1 MNIANLIEKYIATV
15 SGMKQIGKSHLYSL
29 RMLQAAP
36 IGKIDAEKL
45 KASDVLAH
53 AQLRRQTVSA
63 ATVAQDICY
72 LRGPLDYAT
81 IGFDMPLV
89 NSNALRDAKPLLE
102 KFQLTGK
109 SRPRDRRPT
118 QDEQTRLLEYF
129 RARAGECGIPM
140 HVLVEFQIL
149 SCRRISET
157 CRMTWGDVDTVNKTA
172 VIRNMKDPRNKVG
185 NHHRFALLGR
195 AWDLVMQQPRKT
207 NDPAERVFP
216 YNSKSASAAYTR
228 AKKALGIEGLRLHDS
243 RREGASKLFEAGY
256 GVPEVMVQ
264 TGHKSP
270 SMLMRVYTKL
280 SAADLHAGPAARKAA

>member
-1 MNIANLIEKYIATV
+1 MLIRDLIEKYISTV
-15 SGMKQIGKSHLYSL
+15 SKMKRIGQSHMYSL

-36 IGKIDAEKL
+36 IGLIDAEKL

-129 RARAGECGIPM
+129 RARAGECAIPM
-140 HVLVEFQIL
+140 AVLCEFQIL
-149 SCRRISET
+149 SARRISET
-157 CRMTWGDVDTVNKTA
+157 CRLRWGDVNMVDRTCMV
-172 VIRNMKDPRNKVG
+172 RDMKDPKHKIG
-185 NHHRFALLGR
+185 NNHIFPLLGR
-195 AWDLVMQQPRKT
+195 AFDLVMQQPRIT
-207 NDPAERVFP
+207 NSPNERIFP
-216 YNSKSASAAYTR
+216 YNSKSAGAAYTR
-228 AKKALGIEGLRLHDS
+228 AKKALGIENLRLHDS
-243 RREGASKLFEAGY
+243 RREACSQMFGKGY
-256 GVPEVMVQ
+256 GVPEVMVLS
-264 TGHKSP
+264 GHKSP

-280 SAADLHAGPAARKAA
+280 SAADLHSGPASRKI

>member
-1 MNIANLIEKYIATV
+1 MNISALIEKYIETV
-15 SGMKQIGKSHLYSL
+15 SKMKRIGQSHGYSL
-29 RMLQAAP
+29 RMLQAHP
-36 IGKIDAEKL
+36 IGQVDAEKL

-118 QDEQTRLLEYF
+118 QDEQDRLLAYF
-129 RARAGECGIPM
+129 RERAGQCAIPM
-140 HVLVEFQIL
+140 HIVCEFQIL

-157 CRMTWGDVDTVNKTA
+157 CSMTWGKVDMVNRTA
-172 VIRNMKDPRNKVG
+172 LITNMKDPRNKIG
-185 NHHRFALLGR
+185 NNHRFALLGR
-195 AWDLVMQQPRKT
+195 AWDLVMQQPRLT
-207 NDPAERVFP
+207 NDPDERVFP
-216 YNSKSASAAYTR
+216 YNSKSVSASYTR
-228 AKKALGIEGLRLHDS
+228 AKKALGIENLHLHDS

-280 SAADLHAGPAARKAA
+280 NAADLHSGPASRHE